1 MGFFGVAFFNVNCGY
16 MYIIYIY
23 IYIYRRYMCLLD
35 LMCAYVCICVYLHGF
50 VLVHVMVS
58 PIKVSS

>member
-16 MYIIYIY
+16 IYIH
-23 IYIYRRYMCLLD
+23 IYRRYMCLLD